1 MSEWQVDVPGGTPQK
16 VAAAKMEVTQ
26 RGDLVFWDAEGAC
39 IRAFATSAWI
49 GCEQVKKSVHYGYGR
64 AA

>member
-1 MSEWQVDVPGGTPQK
+1 MSEWKVDVPGGTTQT
-16 VAAAKMEVTQ
+16 VEAVKMEVNQ
-26 RGDLVFWDAEGAC
+26 RGDLVFLDAEGTC
-39 IRAFATSAWI
+39 IRAFATSAWV

>member
-1 MSEWQVDVPGGTPQK
+1 MSEWRVDVPGGTTQT
-16 VAAAKMEVTQ
+16 VEAVKMEVNQ
-26 RGDLVFWDAEGAC
+26 RGDLVFWDAVGDC
-39 IRAFATSAWI
+39 IRAFATSAWV

>member
-1 MSEWQVDVPGGTPQK
+1 MSEWKVGVPGGTTQT
-16 VAAAKMEVTQ
+16 VEAVKMEVNQ
-26 RGDLVFWDAEGAC
+26 RGDLVFLDAGGTC
-39 IRAFATSAWI
+39 IRAFATSAWV

>member
-1 MSEWQVDVPGGTPQK
+1 MSEWKVDVPGGTTQT
-16 VAAAKMEVTQ
+16 VEAVKMEVTQ

>member
-1 MSEWQVDVPGGTPQK
+1 MATVKATKDAIKALPGMT
-16 VAAAKMEVTQ
+16 AMHAD
-26 RGDLVFWDAEGAC
+26 GDLVFWDAVGDC
-39 IRAFATSAWI
+39 IRAFATSAWV

>member
-1 MSEWQVDVPGGTPQK
+1 MSEWRFDEPGVTTQT
-16 VAAAKMEVTQ
+16 VEAVKMEVTQ
-26 RGDLVFWDAEGAC
+26 RGDLVFWDAEGTC

-49 GCEQVKKSVHYGYGR
+49 GCEQVKKSFHYGYGR